1 MSCAPANRLPP
12 RLGRACSHGGA
23 GPGRGYCFPSL
34 TRAIRG
40 AIWRSPGRQLRGHQD
55 PFRPHR
61 LNARCPLS
69 EGTLAGTHGNGRD
82 ARQGSDRF
90 RLGMCPVRRKVA
102 VCRPSAVGDLTGHM
116 AAQPTVELE
125 SRIKAFNAVE
135 RISPHRPPRPDR
147 TAPNRRGVRALAPRR
162 RSLPARPR
170 L

>member
-1 MSCAPANRLPP
+1 MPAVR
-12 RLGRACSHGGA
+12 SVK
-23 GPGRGYCFPSL
+23 GP
-34 TRAIRG
+34 
-40 AIWRSPGRQLRGHQD
+40 
-55 PFRPHR
+55 
-61 LNARCPLS
+61 S

-82 ARQGSDRF
+82 ARQRSFPPWDVPESSPQSC
-90 RLGMCPVRRKVA
+90 RLSPAKT
-102 VCRPSAVGDLTGHM
+102 SAVGDLTGHM

-135 RISPHRPPRPDR
+135 RISPHGPTRPDR